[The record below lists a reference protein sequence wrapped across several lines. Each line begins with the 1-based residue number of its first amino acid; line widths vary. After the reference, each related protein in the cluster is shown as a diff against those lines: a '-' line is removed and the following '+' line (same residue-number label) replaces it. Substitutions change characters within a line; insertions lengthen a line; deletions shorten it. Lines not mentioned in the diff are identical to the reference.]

1 MTNRIQQLFQQK
13 KDILSVYFT
22 AGYPTLNDTV
32 RILQALEK
40 SGVDLV
46 EIGMPFSDP
55 LADGPTIQASSLVA
69 LNNGMTI
76 KVLFEQL
83 AHIRQQVSI
92 PLVLMGYVNPVH
104 KYGIE
109 AFIAKCAEVGVD
121 GVIIPDLPFNEYL
134 EDYKLVFD
142 GAGVANINLITPQ
155 TPESRIRLIDEN
167 TNSFIYMVS
176 SAAVTG
182 AKKGLAPEQIAY
194 FERVN
199 AMKLKNPTLI
209 GFGISDRDS
218 FVQTCKHAS
227 GAIVGSAFVKMIGE
241 SQNLESDI
249 EAFVNSIKRG

>member
-83 AHIRQQVSI
+83 AHIRKSVSI

-134 EDYKLVFD
+134 DDYKPAFD

-241 SQNLESDI
+241 SQNLELDI
-249 EAFVNSIKRG
+249 ETFVNSIKRG

>member
-83 AHIRQQVSI
+83 VHIRKSVTI

-134 EDYKLVFD
+134 DDYKPTFD

-194 FERVN
+194 FERIN

-209 GFGISDRDS
+209 GFGISDRES
-218 FVQTCKHAS
+218 FLQTCKHAS

-241 SQNLESDI
+241 SPNLESDI
-249 EAFVNSIKRG
+249 ETFVNNIKRG